1 MTIAIEKFRIRMKTE
16 FLLRELFFPCTALHT
31 CMEKHKM
38 RPEHSISPRR
48 PCIRREKHSAA
59 SFQTGGAGSSPHMR
73 GKLIAVIQV
82 DVQRRITPAYAGK
95 SPAPAHTPTFRRDH
109 PRIRGE
115 KIISLFYLPR
125 QGGSPPHTR
134 GKVESTLAQYRK
146 LGITPA
152 YAGKSYLAFR
162 TAYTNKDHPRIRG
175 EKSGDMPMRSRT
187 SGSPPHTRGK
197 AASPTGY
204 QRYLRITPAYAGKS
218 KLEGRLVAS
227 LGDHPRIRG
236 EKADGRRA

>member
-59 SFQTGGAGSSPHMR
+59 SFQTGGAGSSPHTR

-95 SPAPAHTPTFRRDH
+95 SPRHTSCHAITRDH

-115 KIISLFYLPR
+115 KPWVQIVRYM
-125 QGGSPPHTR
+125 
-134 GKVESTLAQYRK
+134 
-146 LGITPA
+146 
-152 YAGKSYLAFR
+152 
-162 TAYTNKDHPRIRG
+162 RI
-175 EKSGDMPMRSRT
+175 
-187 SGSPPHTRGK
+187 GSPPHTRGK
-197 AASPTGY
+197 AIPKTTAATTA
-204 QRYLRITPAYAGKS
+204 RITPAYAGKR
-218 KLEGRLVAS
+218 KGGVKACPVGR
-227 LGDHPRIRG
+227 DHPRIRG
-236 EKADGRRA
+236 EKRIRRRP

>member
-1 MTIAIEKFRIRMKTE
+1 MKTE

-73 GKLIAVIQV
+73 GKFIAVIQV
-82 DVQRRITPAYAGK
+82 DVQRRITPACAGK

-115 KIISLFYLPR
+115 KLVREFVKSLPR
-125 QGGSPPHTR
+125 GSPPHTR
-134 GKVESTLAQYRK
+134 GKVYLQLAPARGR
-146 LGITPA
+146 GITPA
-152 YAGKSYLAFR
+152 YAGKSFIRYAT
-162 TAYTNKDHPRIRG
+162 TAAQKDHPRIRG
-175 EKSGDMPMRSRT
+175 EKR
-187 SGSPPHTRGK
+187 
-197 AASPTGY
+197 
-204 QRYLRITPAYAGKS
+204 AGIS
-218 KLEGRLVAS
+218 QA
-227 LGDHPRIRG
+227 
-236 EKADGRRA
+236 